1 MKYWLGIEIGGTK
14 QQIGIVGDDGSVIK
28 KQSGKPALVR
38 GAQDILDWMESEI
51 PHLTDGYE
59 ICGAGI
65 GFGGVLDSGK
75 GTSVCSVQVPGW
87 KDFPIRDRFSE
98 MLLLPCTVVNDT
110 VCGGYAELNVGSG
123 RGKKIFAYTNIGTGC
138 GGSAAGCRT
147 SVCPVRTVVRHER
160 HNAVPVPVSSGGG
173 YPGTAGGASS
183 DRRSE
188 GTVSA

>member
-59 ICGAGI
+59 ISGAGI

-75 GTSVCSVQVPGW
+75 ARRCARYRYRDGRTSRYATGFRKCCRFHVPSSTI
-87 KDFPIRDRFSE
+87 P
-98 MLLLPCTVVNDT
+98 
-110 VCGGYAELNVGSG
+110 
-123 RGKKIFAYTNIGTGC
+123 
-138 GGSAAGCRT
+138 SAADM
-147 SVCPVRTVVRHER
+147 P
-160 HNAVPVPVSSGGG
+160 N
-173 YPGTAGGASS
+173 
-183 DRRSE
+183 
-188 GTVSA
+188 